1 MPDLSVIVPAVNE
14 EGWIEDTLR
23 AARRALGPDAELIVV
38 DGESTDRTRAIAR
51 HHARVL
57 VHPPGRGP
65 QLNRGAAAASGDV
78 LLFLH
83 ADTHLAPESGAALR
97 GALTEGAELGCH
109 RFGVHPPPGAKSR
122 YALLERA
129 VNLRTSIFRT
139 ATGDQAIFVTRSLFR
154 RVGGF
159 PDVPLFEDVEFV
171 RRARREA
178 PLRVLSASARTS
190 RRRWEAR
197 GFWRTVLLHWLLR
210 LAHLAGAPPRLLASW
225 YGRCGGEASA
235 GVSSRTADR

>member
-1 MPDLSVIVPAVNE
+1 MSDLSVIVPAVNE

-38 DGESTDRTRAIAR
+38 DGQSTDRTREIAGR
-51 HHARVL
+51 HARVL

-65 QLNRGAAAASGDV
+65 QLNRGASAASGDV

-83 ADTHLAPESGAALR
+83 ADTRLAPEGGGALR
-97 GALTEGAELGCH
+97 EAVSAGAELGCH
-109 RFGVHPPPGAKSR
+109 RFGVHPPPGARSR
-122 YALLERA
+122 YALLEGA

-171 RRARREA
+171 RRARSEA
-178 PLRVLSASARTS
+178 SLRVLPAYARTS
-190 RRRWEAR
+190 RRRWEER

-210 LAHLAGAPPRLLASW
+210 LAHLGGAPPRLLAAW
-225 YGRCGGEASA
+225 YGRAGGKTAS
-235 GVSSRTADR
+235 GISSRTADR